1 MGVTIQNKLHK
12 KTVETESILNLLQK
26 VNLSDI
32 KSQHSVGA

>member
-12 KTVETESILNLLQK
+12 KTILNLLQK